1 MFEIVSFMTKT
12 ILINPPMVR
21 IMKIVIYNHLNSP
34 MTTNDLPKIFI
45 RQFYL
50 PAILTFRVI

>member
-1 MFEIVSFMTKT
+1 
-12 ILINPPMVR
+12 MVR
-21 IMKIVIYNHLNSP
+21 IIEIVIYNHLNSR
-34 MTTNDLPKIFI
+34 MTTNDLLKIFI